1 MASKKDLDA
10 GLLELK
16 SGVTQA
22 FKMELSYKRARY
34 KVLVETYLWWR
45 TASQKKGYLEDVF
58 AREGIGY
65 NTDLNRPNF
74 KPFIKLVWGWKQDDR
89 HKMQI
94 SNYGSAM
101 NAVDDEYVRNQKL
114 YTHDAVNELVDWII
128 DNGGTSGIIGKK
140 QEQTD
145 EVGYTYKDLKKQ
157 TKSKKVTKVDE
168 RKQKRQLEVLS
179 LRKRTAGDGKKAQK
193 LDIGEVGTGEDNF
206 VVLLA
211 KATGKG
217 NELEL
222 VGTTAQQSI
231 VDNALSNI
239 SDNNI
244 FANAP
249 ASLRMLCEA
258 IKLNTITRSLRSYG
272 ARKNY
277 YGKTTIPVKGDPK
290 VMLRENP
297 RLVLCKDGTILVSK
311 SSSAA
316 SLVTHYI
323 PSKKFLLTED
333 LWMRGAD
340 RFWLEEELI
349 NDGEIAIYDV
359 KPAENLGKV
368 KDKSLRASRQLTLTD
383 SVTKNSRNIYFYDF
397 SMVDTHTMNQPQI
410 VADDIVFDWSIKANT
425 SYFRRLYEHHFEGWQ
440 HRVKHRVHTANN
452 RVVAF
457 KVGKDGITC
466 EKKWDNEQETF
477 TQKGARY
484 FTAFGDDVVACGTGR
499 ILFAPTDIIQV
510 LEMVS
515 RYNVKNNTVEM
526 SGNQHLIAIKFKN
539 DLAEIRVY
547 IPACSIKGKRD
558 ATYFTKF
565 LADD

>member
-1 MASKKDLDA
+1 MASKKELDA
-10 GLLELK
+10 ELLELRGAAGSQYRQHISSK
-16 SGVTQA
+16 IA
-22 FKMELSYKRARY
+22 LYER
-34 KVLVETYLWWR
+34 LVETYFWWR
-45 TASQKKGYLEDVF
+45 KASQKQGYLDNLLEQ
-58 AREGIGY
+58 EGIGY
-65 NTDLNRPNF
+65 RKQLNRTNF
-74 KPFIKLVWGWKQDDR
+74 NPIIRLIWKAQQR
-89 HKMQI
+89 LQNVQI
-94 SNYGSAM
+94 SNWGSAI
-101 NAVDDEYVRNQKL
+101 NAIDDEYVRNKSNYQ
-114 YTHDAVNELVDWII
+114 HDAVNELVSWIR
-128 DNGGTSGIIGKK
+128 DTGGLAAICGKK
-140 QEQTD
+140 KEET
-145 EVGYTYKDLKKQ
+145 EEWGYTPKTIKKE

-179 LRKRTAGDGKKAQK
+179 LRKRAAGGNKQTQK
-193 LDIGEVGTGEDNF
+193 IDVGEVGTGEDNF

-211 KATGKG
+211 KSTGKG

-239 SDNNI
+239 SDNNL

-258 IKLNTITRSLRSYG
+258 IKLNTITRALHSYG
-272 ARKNY
+272 ARKNF
-277 YGKTTIPVKGDPK
+277 YGKTTMAVKGDDK
-290 VMLRENP
+290 ALLRENA

-311 SSSAA
+311 TSSAA

-333 LWMRGAD
+333 LWLRGAD
-340 RFWLEEELI
+340 RFWLETELI
-349 NDGEIAIYDV
+349 HDGEIAIYDV
-359 KPAENLGKV
+359 TPAENLSEV
-368 KDKSLRASRQLTLTD
+368 KNKSLKASRQLTLTD
-383 SVTKNSRNIYFYDF
+383 SVTKNSRSIYFYDF
-397 SMVDTHTMNQPQI
+397 SMVDTNTMNQPQI

-440 HRVKHRVHTANN
+440 HRVKHRVHTPNN
-452 RVVAF
+452 KVVAF

-484 FTAFGDDVVACGTGR
+484 FTAFGDDVVACGSGR

-515 RYNVKNNTVEM
+515 RYNVKKNTVEM